1 MGWTSKK
8 LGDLCNIELGKTPSR
23 SNKKYW
29 DETKT
34 SGNVWLSIAD
44 LPHSIKPQ
52 LSDSKEYIS
61 DEGAKLCKIV
71 PKNNLIV
78 SFKLSL
84 GRLAFTD
91 CDLYTN
97 EAIAAL
103 YIQNETEIEKD
114 YLYWFLTFFD
124 WDACAGSDIKVKGK
138 TLNKAKLK
146 EINVLVPS
154 IEEQKCIVAILDQ
167 IFADIDKASATAEHN
182 LKNSRELF
190 DSYLQEVFSQRG
202 EGWIESPLKD
212 VCNFK
217 HGFAFKSEFFT
228 DTPGLNLLTPG
239 NFFEEGGYKDRGEK
253 QKYYDG
259 PFPKEF
265 LLSKNSL
272 LVAMTEQAA
281 GLLGSPALVPKDDVF
296 LHNQRLGLVEVTS
309 EFENRISMQFLFHL
323 FNTKYFRAKVQETA
337 SGLKVRH
344 TSPKKIQI
352 ISVSLPSDLEEQNT
366 IARKLFELKE
376 KSIELECIYKRKLL
390 LLAELKKSILQKA
403 FTGELTKSKGIA
415 A

>member
-114 YLYWFLTFFD
+114 Y
-124 WDACAGSDIKVKGK
+124 
-138 TLNKAKLK
+138 
-146 EINVLVPS
+146 
-154 IEEQKCIVAILDQ
+154 
-167 IFADIDKASATAEHN
+167 
-182 LKNSRELF
+182 
-190 DSYLQEVFSQRG
+190 VF
-202 EGWIESPLKD
+202 
-212 VCNFK
+212 
-217 HGFAFKSEFFT
+217 
-228 DTPGLNLLTPG
+228 
-239 NFFEEGGYKDRGEK
+239 
-253 QKYYDG
+253 
-259 PFPKEF
+259 
-265 LLSKNSL
+265 
-272 LVAMTEQAA
+272 
-281 GLLGSPALVPKDDVF
+281 
-296 LHNQRLGLVEVTS
+296 
-309 EFENRISMQFLFHL
+309 
-323 FNTKYFRAKVQETA
+323 
-337 SGLKVRH
+337 
-344 TSPKKIQI
+344 
-352 ISVSLPSDLEEQNT
+352 
-366 IARKLFELKE
+366 
-376 KSIELECIYKRKLL
+376 
-390 LLAELKKSILQKA
+390 
-403 FTGELTKSKGIA
+403 
-415 A
+415 